1 MTVTLTARLVQACTK
16 RPGSARPA
24 PRAAEIARLDHE
36 INDAC
41 NRREFGLAYEH
52 LKERRALEAEAER

>member
-1 MTVTLTARLVQACTK
+1 LVQACTK